1 MHNFLRFFSLFISLF
16 FLLSLQYSQAES
28 SLQRL
33 PFPDK
38 IKEKIK
44 NHTIHVESK
53 VETFEGDGLTI
64 KGEGQ
69 RLKFQIAGLHKKS
82 CARALAILSQYENYK
97 NHIDFVK
104 DSRYNETIPEIYL
117 LLSSALL
124 PFDMSLSFKIPR
136 ITAPGDYV
144 FSFEKGFLKDLSGTI
159 HVYAV
164 EEDKKDFCLFY
175 TEASWVGPYSKIP
188 SPIFELFSTT
198 LSRLSMEKLFKISG
212 SY

>member
-1 MHNFLRFFSLFISLF
+1 MHKFSHFFSLFISLS
-16 FLLSLQYSQAES
+16 FLLFHLDSQAES
-28 SLQRL
+28 AFQQL
-33 PFPDK
+33 PFSEK

-44 NHTIHVESK
+44 KHLIHVESK
-53 VETFEGDGLTI
+53 VETFDGDGQSI

-82 CARALAILSQYENYK
+82 CPRALAILSRYENFK

-104 DSRYNETIPEIYL
+104 DSRYNEVTQEIFL
-117 LLSSALL
+117 LLSSTLL

-136 ITAPGDYV
+136 ITGPGNYT
-144 FSFEKGFLKDLSGTI
+144 FSFEQGFLKGLIGTI
-159 HVYAV
+159 HVAA
-164 EEDKKDFCLFY
+164 EGEFCLFY
-175 TEASWVGPYSKIP
+175 TESAWAGPHSKIP
-188 SPIFELFSTT
+188 SPIFEIFSST